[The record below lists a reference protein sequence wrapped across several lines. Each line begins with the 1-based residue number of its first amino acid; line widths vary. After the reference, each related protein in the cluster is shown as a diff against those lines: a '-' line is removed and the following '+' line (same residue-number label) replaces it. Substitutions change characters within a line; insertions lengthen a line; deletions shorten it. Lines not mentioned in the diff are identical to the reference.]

1 MPDFLVLHYFPE
13 FAQTHVHWV
22 GDAMQLPHPLALFS
36 CPQSFTAT
44 ESFPMSQ
51 LFELG
56 GQCWSFSFSISPSN
70 EYSGLI
76 SFRIDWFDFL
86 SVQGTLQSLLRY
98 HSSIASILWRSA
110 FYMVQLSHLH
120 MDIYRAFVD
129 KVMSPLFNMLSRF
142 VIAFLLR
149 MKRLIE
155 RRVIWDFPGGLV
167 AKTLCSWCRDL
178 GLITGQET
186 RSHMPQLKMPR
197 ATTKTKCSQ
206 LNKYFFKWGW

>member
-1 MPDFLVLHYFPE
+1 MPDFPVLHYFR
-13 FAQTHVHWV
+13 VCSN
-22 GDAMQLPHPLALFS
+22 S
-36 CPQSFTAT
+36 CPLSWWCHATASSSCPFLLPSIFHRVFPN
-44 ESFPMSQ
+44 ESALWIRWP
-51 LFELG
+51 
-56 GQCWSFSFSISPSN
+56 QCWSFSFSISPSN

-86 SVQGTLQSLLRY
+86 SVQGTLQRLLRY

-129 KVMSPLFNMLSRF
+129 KVTSPLFNTLSRF
-142 VIAFLLR
+142 VIAFLPR

-167 AKTLCSWCRDL
+167 AKTLCSQCRDL

-186 RSHMPQLKMPR
+186 RPHMPQLKTPR

-206 LNKYFFKWGW
+206 LNKCFFKWGW